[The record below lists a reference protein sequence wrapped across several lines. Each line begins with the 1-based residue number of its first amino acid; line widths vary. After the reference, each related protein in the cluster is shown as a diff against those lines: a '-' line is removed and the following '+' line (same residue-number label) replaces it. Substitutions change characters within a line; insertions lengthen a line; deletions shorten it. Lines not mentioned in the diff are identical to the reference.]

1 LAKRT
6 PKPYPVD
13 ERKRAKRKKWS
24 GQVGVGTSDENLLL
38 AVRTQLKSLTFLLFD
53 LISLGCLLLEKEAEL
68 ALCDLP
74 LLGGG
79 LKRICATPTRNKKER
94 AFLPFFLLF
103 SLSFI

>member
-6 PKPYPVD
+6 PKPYQAD

-38 AVRTQLKSLTFLLFD
+38 AVRSQLKSLTFLLFD